1 MYNNNIKL
9 ITMKSINIILSVFLC
24 IATVSCNEDE
34 FLDQK
39 PQGSL
44 NDAVLNSA
52 DGVYYLVNSAY
63 SALAGPNT
71 TFGAMNAP
79 VNHWIQGELHA
90 DNAYKG
96 GGGPSDNTNM
106 HKIETYVVDA
116 THSMMNSWW
125 VALYGSVK
133 RTNSA
138 LKVLNTCTPE
148 DVPDLEVLKA
158 EMRVLRAHYYF
169 ELSRHFN
176 KIVWIDENVE
186 EIDYSSIRNDVYT
199 RDEILGMIAQEFEE
213 AAVIL
218 PETQSEVG
226 RANKYVAEAYAAKV
240 YLYKAYRQDPANN
253 ALTSIDNSDLEKVI
267 SYTGDVISSG
277 KYGLLDDFQKL
288 DMIAYENAEES
299 IWAVQYSMN
308 DGAVLSGFLSSSA
321 GHVNFSQLLNTPKGP
336 YSGDD
341 FFKSSQDLVNA
352 FKTDANGLPLLDG
365 SFQNEDYDVVN
376 EQING
381 DGTKSY
387 INTQIESN
395 VDPRLDFIIGRINVR
410 WKTYEVEP
418 VTEHWYRDFN
428 AYGYHFVKRFLVSPE
443 AGMYD
448 GGWPWGASALNY
460 QIIRYANVLLWRAEA
475 LIELGRQDEARPLIN
490 QIRLRSKTSPYVTAW
505 DDTENFPTA
514 IDIDGY
520 PAIYLINEYPE
531 AGWTQDYARQA
542 LRFETR
548 IEIALEGERFFDLV
562 RWGIAAETMNKYFR
576 CEEDTRLYYK
586 NVNFTAGRDEYYPI
600 PLTQYNLTKDVY
612 VQNPG
617 YAEF

>member
-1 MYNNNIKL
+1 MYKNVNIKL
-9 ITMKSINIILSVFLC
+9 ITMKSRNIILGAFLC
-24 IATVSCNEDE
+24 IALVSCNESE
-34 FLDQK
+34 FLDLK

-44 NDAVLNSA
+44 NDAVLNST
-52 DGVYYLVNSAY
+52 DGVGYLINSAY

-79 VNHWIQGELHA
+79 VNHWMQGELHA

-116 THSMMNSWW
+116 THTMMNNWW
-125 VALYGSVK
+125 VALYQSVK

-138 LKVLNTCTPE
+138 LRVLNTCSPE
-148 DVPDLEVLKA
+148 DVPDVEILKA

-186 EIDYSSIRNDVYT
+186 EINYSSIRNDVYT
-199 RDEILGMIAQEFEE
+199 RDEILGMIANEFEE
-213 AAVIL
+213 AAKIL
-218 PETQSEVG
+218 PETQEEVG

-240 YLYKAYRQDPANN
+240 YLYKAYRQNPANN
-253 ALTSIDNSDLEKVI
+253 ALTSIDNADLEKVVL
-267 SYTGDVISSG
+267 YTGEVINSG

-288 DMIAYENAEES
+288 DITDYENAEES
-299 IWAVQYSMN
+299 IWAIQYSMS
-308 DGAVLSGFLSSSA
+308 DGAILSGFLASSA
-321 GHVNFSQLLNTPKGP
+321 GHVNWSQLLNTPKGP

-352 FKTDANGLPLLDG
+352 FKTDVNGLPLLDG
-365 SFQNEDYDVVN
+365 SFQNKDYDIVI
-376 EQING
+376 EKINAN
-381 DGTKSY
+381 GTKSY

-410 WKTYEVEP
+410 WKTYTVEP
-418 VTEHWYRDFN
+418 VTERWYRDFN
-428 AYGYHFVKRFLVSPE
+428 AYGYHFIKRFLVSPE
-443 AGMYD
+443 KDMFTGY
-448 GGWPWGASALNY
+448 PWGSSGLNY

-475 LIELGRQDEARPLIN
+475 LIELGRQEEARSLVN
-490 QIRLRSKTSPYVTAW
+490 KIRLRAKNSPYVTAW
-505 DDTENFPTA
+505 ENKEKFPTA
-514 IDIDGY
+514 IDINGY
-520 PAIYLINEYPE
+520 PAIYLINEYPA
-531 AGWTQDYARQA
+531 AGWTQEYARQA

-548 IEIALEGERFFDLV
+548 IETALEGERFFDLV
-562 RWGIAAETMNKYFR
+562 RWGIAEETMNKFFR
-576 CEEDTRLYYK
+576 CEEDNRVYYK
-586 NVNFTAGRDEYYPI
+586 NVKFTAGKDEYYPI
-600 PLTQYNLTKDVY
+600 PLTQYNLTKGAY

-617 YAEF
+617 YGDF